1 MKSIIGIVTIGV
13 SPRKDI
19 EDELNA
25 VINKDID
32 YVHIGALDN
41 INEEELIEL
50 SPLNKSDSLVTIY
63 KNDIEVKVS
72 HEKTTKILYEKINS
86 ISKKSDIIVM
96 ACTGYENLKNYPTPI
111 LFPGTITENLI
122 SYYSNKNNFKLGV
135 IQPTSDQIEKEE
147 IKWQSRNIKAEVHA
161 TSPYIDITKNPDWGK
176 IIESFKA
183 FDPDIVYLNCMGM
196 KTEHKNLIQKTLNKP
211 VLLATH
217 ITGSVIND
225 LL

>member
-19 EDELNA
+19 QDELNA

-72 HEKTTKILYEKINS
+72 HEKTTKIWSEAHGWL
-86 ISKKSDIIVM
+86 
-96 ACTGYENLKNYPTPI
+96 
-111 LFPGTITENLI
+111 
-122 SYYSNKNNFKLGV
+122 
-135 IQPTSDQIEKEE
+135 
-147 IKWQSRNIKAEVHA
+147 
-161 TSPYIDITKNPDWGK
+161 
-176 IIESFKA
+176 
-183 FDPDIVYLNCMGM
+183 
-196 KTEHKNLIQKTLNKP
+196 
-211 VLLATH
+211 
-217 ITGSVIND
+217 
-225 LL
+225 